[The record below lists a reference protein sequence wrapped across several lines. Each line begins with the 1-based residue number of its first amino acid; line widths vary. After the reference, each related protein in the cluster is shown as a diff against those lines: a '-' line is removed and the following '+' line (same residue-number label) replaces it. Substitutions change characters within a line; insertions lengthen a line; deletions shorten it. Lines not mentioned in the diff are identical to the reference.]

1 MIKNR
6 TKYDGDYGELVQCVQ
21 RYFDEAAY
29 QLCNGFS
36 INTGYFR
43 IQPNIGG
50 HFKSPAE
57 PFNPDKHHITM
68 RFYPL
73 AKLRR
78 LIRDIKVTILGEANV
93 TGFIGEVTDSYT
105 GAVND
110 TVSSGETIIITGEK
124 IKVADDGVNTDCGVF
139 LELIDGDDAGKRLK
153 VSRRLVE
160 NNPGKIICHAPELA
174 APQRYRVVIVTQ
186 FPGRN
191 DALLKEPKTLT
202 SGELFCSGEL

>member
-1 MIKNR
+1 MSEAYKIEDVFHRIRAKLYQVNLKHIEGEYIARTENEAALSIQQVCALIKNR

-50 HFKSPAE
+50 HFKSPTE

-78 LIRDIKVTILGEANV
+78 LIRDIKVIILGEANV

-110 TVSSGETIIITGEK
+110 TVSG
-124 IKVADDGVNTDCGVF
+124 
-139 LELIDGDDAGKRLK
+139 LKRW
-153 VSRRLVE
+153 
-160 NNPGKIICHAPELA
+160 
-174 APQRYRVVIVTQ
+174 
-186 FPGRN
+186 
-191 DALLKEPKTLT
+191 
-202 SGELFCSGEL
+202 